1 MDELP
6 ASRIYFKKAARS
18 YDRVRAKTIVT
29 EWDDKAIINFLDH
42 VSENSKILDLP
53 CGTGRCIP
61 LLPNKNIGYTGVD
74 ISSDMLNLSKAKAQG
89 KSNTHFVLSDARS
102 LPFQNEQF
110 DHAICF
116 KFLKWLPNDEI
127 VLQVLK
133 ELRRVTKV
141 SILVNVKV
149 NPQNLKFDLKELKDV
164 LRKCIDRLR
173 LGTYA
178 RRLDQSAFES
188 YCEKA
193 GFRISSKELNIAS
206 NGFVYNYVLECV

>member
-6 ASRIYFKKAARS
+6 ASKIYFDKAARS
-18 YDRVRAKTIVT
+18 YDKVRAKTIVT
-29 EWDDKAIINFLDH
+29 EWDDKAIINFLDQ
-42 VSENSKILDLP
+42 VSENSRILDLP

-61 LLPNKNIGYTGVD
+61 LLPNKNITYTGVD
-74 ISSDMLNLSKAKAQG
+74 ISADMLNLSKAKAHG
-89 KSNTHFVLSDARS
+89 KSNTHFILSDARS
-102 LPFQNEQF
+102 LPFQNGQF

-127 VLQVLK
+127 VFQVLK

-149 NPQNLKFDLKELKDV
+149 NPEDLKFDLKELKDV
-164 LRKCIDRLR
+164 LRKTIDRFR
-173 LGTYA
+173 LGTSA
-178 RRLDQSAFES
+178 RRLDQQVFEVF
-188 YCEKA
+188 CKKA

-206 NGFVYNYVLECV
+206 NGFVYNYILECV